1 MLSFGSTVV
10 GFDENGN
17 MIPETVAPNDL
28 TISLPTRT
36 FILKNLPSFGA
47 PQLDTVCSLWHKLL

>member
-28 TISLPTRT
+28 TIITYTNLH
-36 FILKNLPSFGA
+36 LKKNLPSFGA